1 MADGGWR
8 MAEGNSSGWVWP
20 SAKAA
25 HSKAAHSKAAHS
37 KAAHSKAAIS
47 EAANGR
53 SPIAARHFTM

>member
-1 MADGGWR
+1 MAD
-8 MAEGNSSGWVWP
+8 GNSSGWVWP

-25 HSKAAHSKAAHS
+25 HSKAAHSKAAIS
-37 KAAHSKAAIS
+37 AAAIS